1 MASSL
6 VDSHCHL
13 DLLNLKA
20 SGGDLAAVMDSAHQN
35 GVGHMLCV
43 SVNLPHFPRVRALA
57 EGDPRVFAS
66 LGIHPN
72 EKPAEEPGTDLLC
85 ELAEHPRVVAVGETG
100 LDYFRSKGDLE
111 WQRERFRRHIAAAKA
126 VRRPLIIHARDA
138 KEDILRVLAEERADE
153 VGGVMHCFAEDWDM
167 AQRAMDLNFLVSFS
181 GIVTF
186 QNAQVLKD
194 VACRLPLDW
203 MLVETDAPW
212 LAPVPH
218 RGKPNQPAYVRHVAE
233 HIAELRE
240 TDFETVA
247 DATTGNFFKLFS
259 LARAAA

>member
-1 MASSL
+1 MASPL

-20 SGGDLAAVMDSAHQN
+20 SGGDLSAVMDNARQH

-43 SVNLPHFPRVRALA
+43 CVNLKHFPRVRALA
-57 EGDPRVFAS
+57 EGDESVFAS

-72 EKPAEEPGTDLLC
+72 EKLGEEANVDSLC
-85 ELAEHPRVVAVGETG
+85 ELAEHPRVVAIGETG
-100 LDYFRSKGDLE
+100 LDYYRSTGDLE
-111 WQRERFRRHIAAAKA
+111 WQRERFRRHIAAARA
-126 VRRPLIIHARDA
+126 VRRPLIVHARDA
-138 KEDILRVLAEERADE
+138 KEDVLQVLREEGAHE

-167 AQRAMDLNFLVSFS
+167 ARRAMDLNFLVSFS

-194 VACRLPLDW
+194 VARRLPLER

-218 RGKPNQPAYVRHVAE
+218 RGKPNEPAYVRFVAE
-233 HIAELRE
+233 HIAELRD
-240 TDFETVA
+240 TDVESIA
-247 DATTGNFFKLFS
+247 EATTHNFFKLFTR
-259 LARAAA
+259 ARPAA

>member
-1 MASSL
+1 MTSLL

-20 SGGDLAAVMDSAHQN
+20 IGGDLNAVMDSARQH

-43 SVNLPHFPRVRALA
+43 SVNLAHFPRVRALA
-57 EGDPRVFAS
+57 EGDQRVFAS

-72 EKPAEEPGTDLLC
+72 EKPAEEADVDLLC
-85 ELAEHPRVVAVGETG
+85 ELAEHPRVVAIGETG
-100 LDYFRSKGDLE
+100 LDYYRSNGDLE

-126 VRRPLIIHARDA
+126 MRRPLIIHARDA
-138 KEDILRVLAEERADE
+138 KADVLRVLEEEGADE

-167 AQRAMDLNFLVSFS
+167 AQRAMDLNFLISFS

-186 QNAQVLKD
+186 QNARVLKD
-194 VACRLPLDW
+194 VARRLPLDY

-218 RGKPNQPAYVRHVAE
+218 RGKPNQPAYVRFVAE

-240 TDFETVA
+240 TDLEIVA
-247 DATTGNFFKLFS
+247 EATTGNFFKLFS
-259 LARAAA
+259 RAQPAA